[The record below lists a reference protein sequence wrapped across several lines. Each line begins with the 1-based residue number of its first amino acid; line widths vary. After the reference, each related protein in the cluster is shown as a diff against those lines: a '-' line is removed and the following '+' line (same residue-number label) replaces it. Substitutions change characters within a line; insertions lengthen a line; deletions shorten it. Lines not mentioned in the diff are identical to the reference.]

1 MSKDYKNLFYNK
13 YEKFD
18 DDYKKNNHFNKHNY
32 YKNSNYFYK
41 EKNNI
46 KKYKFDN
53 NKFEENRNYYKIE
66 KRENNRNYYDKNRKN
81 SYDYSYSKESNKK
94 NHNKHHYHHYSRS
107 RSSNSRSFKS
117 FSSYSNSKS
126 KSNSSYSTIKNENN
140 NFENKK
146 NNKKNIFSNINNIN
160 TEINNNDINNNNINN
175 NNTNNNNSNN
185 INNNLINNNID
196 NNMINNNMIN
206 NNMINNNLNNLY
218 PQNLTFQNLFQNYPF
233 QIPQTFLPS
242 NYFPNQSSI
251 FPQISNYFPSE
262 NIKEPSNTLLISNLG
277 ADINKEILDDIFREK
292 CIELQTSVPDDIRL
306 IESLGIAYIIF
317 PSIPVCTLV
326 FECLKGKILI
336 NGNYYYLNFTPNLTT
351 NNFAGNPHESVTYVT
366 HINKANNFQTSME
379 TTVHED
385 WYCEYCDCKNFSR
398 RTLCF
403 KCKKPKTI
411 NCRIAPV
418 IKQKTTVIGENGA
431 IPPSTSII
439 VKGEVIK
446 NSNEA
451 EVKYLFIFSF
461 WRRSKFSGTSKTFGW

>member
-1 MSKDYKNLFYNK
+1 MSKEYKNYYYYNK
-13 YEKFD
+13 YEKYD
-18 DDYKKNNHFNKHNY
+18 DDYKKNNHFNKHNSNS
-32 YKNSNYFYK
+32 YKNSNYYHK

-46 KKYKFDN
+46 KKNKYDN

-81 SYDYSYSKESNKK
+81 SYDYSYNSYSKDNNKK
-94 NHNKHHYHHYSRS
+94 NYNKHHYHYSRS
-107 RSSNSRSFKS
+107 RSSSFKS
-117 FSSYSNSKS
+117 FSSYSKSKS
-126 KSNSSYSTIKNENN
+126 KSNSSNSTIKNEIDNN
-140 NFENKK
+140 YFENDKK
-146 NNKKNIFSNINNIN
+146 DIFPNINNIN
-160 TEINNNDINNNNINN
+160 TDINNIDINNDNNINYSNNLNNNNLNNNNSINNNNNIINN
-175 NNTNNNNSNN
+175 NNV
-185 INNNLINNNID
+185 INN
-196 NNMINNNMIN
+196 N
-206 NNMINNNLNNLY
+206 NNMINNNLNNIY
-218 PQNLTFQNLFQNYPF
+218 NNPNTQNFQNFQNFQFPQNYNFNPNFQM
-233 QIPQTFLPS
+233 PQSFLPPS
-242 NYFPNQSSI
+242 NFYTNQTSI

-262 NIKEPSNTLLISNLG
+262 NMNSLKEPSNTLLISNLG

-292 CIELQTSVPDDIRL
+292 CIELQTSVPEDIRL

-326 FECLKGKILI
+326 YECLKGKILI
-336 NGNYYYLNFTPNLTT
+336 NGNYYYLNFTPNLTN
-351 NNFAGNPHESVTYVT
+351 NNFTGNPHESVTYVT

-451 EVKYLFIFSF
+451 EVKIIYLI
-461 WRRSKFSGTSKTFGW
+461 